1 MDATFLA
8 EYSAESYTIDR
19 GELVTFGNRDTFLA
33 HGVVSDAGSLFSAP
47 VISKGQVRLLRGAPF
62 LTTGS
67 YPFHC
72 PIHPGMTSVLNVT
85 AAGSPLPADAIAP
98 SAQLKIKTASL
109 GRLAGKRR
117 LRVVVNPSEAVDAVV
132 KASAEGVA
140 LARVERTYVSPGP
153 RGDLA
158 QGHGRRGE
166 GSGEGSGEGGRGR
179 AGAAAGDPQRRRRQ
193 RPRSQG
199 EPQARGRGSPQR
211 LESDRDRGRRS
222 VWALGVFQLPIRG
235 SQGERKGR
243 G

>member
-1 MDATFLA
+1 MGAAAPGALALERMDATFLA

-153 RGDLA
+153 RGISLKVTAAAARAAARAAA
-158 QGHGRRGE
+158 Q
-166 GSGEGSGEGGRGR
+166 
-179 AGAAAGDPQRRRRQ
+179 AGAAARVRLRVTLSDVAGNARAVKASRRLVGAARRK
-193 RPRSQG
+193 
-199 EPQARGRGSPQR
+199 
-211 LESDRDRGRRS
+211 D
-222 VWALGVFQLPIRG
+222 
-235 SQGERKGR
+235 
-243 G
+243 

>member
-1 MDATFLA
+1 MGAAAPGALALERMDATFLA
-8 EYSAESYTIDR
+8 EYSAESYAIDR

-153 RGDLA
+153 RGISLKVTAAAARAAARAAA
-158 QGHGRRGE
+158 Q
-166 GSGEGSGEGGRGR
+166 
-179 AGAAAGDPQRRRRQ
+179 AGAAARVRLRVTLSDVAGNARAVKASRRLVGAARRK
-193 RPRSQG
+193 
-199 EPQARGRGSPQR
+199 
-211 LESDRDRGRRS
+211 D
-222 VWALGVFQLPIRG
+222 
-235 SQGERKGR
+235 
-243 G
+243 

>member
-1 MDATFLA
+1 MGAAAPGALALERMDATFLA

-153 RGDLA
+153 RGISLKVTAAAARAAARAAA
-158 QGHGRRGE
+158 Q
-166 GSGEGSGEGGRGR
+166 
-179 AGAAAGDPQRRRRQ
+179 AGAAARVRLRVTLSDVAGNARAVKASRRLV
-193 RPRSQG
+193 G
-199 EPQARGRGSPQR
+199 AARTKKKAG
-211 LESDRDRGRRS
+211 
-222 VWALGVFQLPIRG
+222 
-235 SQGERKGR
+235 
-243 G
+243 

>member
-1 MDATFLA
+1 MGAAAPGALALERMDATFLA
-8 EYSAESYTIDR
+8 EYSAESYAIDQ
-19 GELVTFGNRDTFLA
+19 GELVTFGNRDNFLA

-47 VISKGQVRLLRGAPF
+47 VISKGQVRLLRRAPF

-85 AAGSPLPADAIAP
+85 AAGSPLSADAIAP

-140 LARVERTYVSPGP
+140 LARVERTYVGPGP
-153 RGDLA
+153 RAISLKVTAAAARAAARAAA
-158 QGHGRRGE
+158 Q
-166 GSGEGSGEGGRGR
+166 
-179 AGAAAGDPQRRRRQ
+179 AGAAARVRLRVTLSDVAGNARAVKASRRLVGAARRK
-193 RPRSQG
+193 
-199 EPQARGRGSPQR
+199 
-211 LESDRDRGRRS
+211 D
-222 VWALGVFQLPIRG
+222 
-235 SQGERKGR
+235 
-243 G
+243 